1 VKGLRA
7 SCFRTVLGAELL
19 AVVGCSSHG
28 SIAPNV
34 THRPRNAR
42 SYNNS
47 RNYAPRESS
56 KATVEDL
63 LNAWLRVIAPTE
75 KAQPISP
82 KTYEKYVSIVKGQ
95 LVPYLEKLPLQK
107 LTPKH
112 ITEMQIKLREGGSA
126 VLRVCMF
133 TGFYIRRS
141 TLELRRCECSK
152 ITPPPWCRLLRR
164 HFEKSTLTR
173 ARSFC

>member
-1 VKGLRA
+1 MFSDSIGRRA
-7 SCFRTVLGAELL
+7 TRGRWLLFPWEHRAERDAQAKEREVLQQL
-19 AVVGCSSHG
+19 AD
-28 SIAPNV
+28 
-34 THRPRNAR
+34 
-42 SYNNS
+42 
-47 RNYAPRESS
+47 YAPRESS